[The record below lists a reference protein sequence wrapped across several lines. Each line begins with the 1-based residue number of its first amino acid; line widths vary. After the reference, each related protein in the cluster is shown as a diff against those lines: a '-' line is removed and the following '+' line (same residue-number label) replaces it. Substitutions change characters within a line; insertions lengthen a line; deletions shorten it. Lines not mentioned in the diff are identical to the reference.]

1 MAKRPVRP
9 VPHKRPEPKQPKTP
23 PYPGEHPHA
32 PEHRHRHHRP
42 IGPLTLLLLEEW
54 IMALSQVV
62 TDKLDSEDQKIAD
75 FGKKLD
81 DFIAT
86 HQGNQAADDAA
97 LVARL
102 DAQGQAIDAASAKLA

>member
-42 IGPLTLLLLEEW
+42 IGPLTL
-54 IMALSQVV
+54 
-62 TDKLDSEDQKIAD
+62 DSEDQKIAD

-102 DAQGQAIDAASAKLA
+102 DTQGQAIDAASAKLG